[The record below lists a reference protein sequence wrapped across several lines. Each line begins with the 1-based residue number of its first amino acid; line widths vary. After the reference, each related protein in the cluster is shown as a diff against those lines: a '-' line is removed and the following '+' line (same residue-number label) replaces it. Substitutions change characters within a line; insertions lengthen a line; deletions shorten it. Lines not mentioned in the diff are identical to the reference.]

1 VDIVGVVANIS
12 VTVEGSDPGRV
23 DYETRQL
30 IDEIRALR
38 VTAEFAPGEPPPPDS
53 KGWDPATVSTIIAS
67 LAASP
72 VLVRLGR
79 VLQDWVNR
87 DRHRKIVAKDGDRTV
102 EITGRATDQEL
113 AAVKD
118 FFSREIE

>member
-1 VDIVGVVANIS
+1 MTNIS

-23 DYETRQL
+23 DFETRQL
-30 IDEIRALR
+30 LGEIKALR
-38 VTAEFAPGEPPPPDS
+38 VPAEFAPGEAPPPDS

-87 DRHRKIVAKDGDRTV
+87 DRHRALTIKDGNRTV
-102 EITGRATDQEL
+102 TIKGRATDQEL

-118 FFSREIE
+118 FFTREIE